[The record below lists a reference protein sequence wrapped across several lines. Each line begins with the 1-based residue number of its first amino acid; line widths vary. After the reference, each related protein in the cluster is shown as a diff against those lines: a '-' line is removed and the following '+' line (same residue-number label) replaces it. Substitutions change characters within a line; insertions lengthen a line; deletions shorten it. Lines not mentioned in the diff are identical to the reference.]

1 MLKYVTRGEIMDE
14 LLTLLQS
21 QNHLINLIRCN
32 PQISKTELSNKLKL
46 SWPTISTN
54 VSALKENHILSSED
68 GIQINPDSLHMV
80 GVSIGTA
87 QIKLCIIGMD
97 FKPIDNAKF
106 LKLVNNLDL
115 FKEGRKFMV
124 EQHKQLT
131 NYVYFKT
138 PDNLFELQR
147 LLDFIIE
154 DVCKIVNNQHDY
166 NLNIIS
172 FGITFTGAVDNVH
185 QRIIKS
191 HNLEILSGKTLS
203 NILSPNRI
211 DYLEQKNIN
220 IYMDNNSTSAV
231 VAEKYNLYSPGNSNS
246 KYKDKKNI
254 MSIYLGAGI
263 GAGLIL
269 NNKLYRG
276 ATNFAGEIGHIK
288 VPKYPSLKENF
299 KESSCSCGSTDCLD
313 FRIRNDVFEMT
324 KAEFSNMDSAQ
335 IDNYCAEHSDK
346 LDIFAHY
353 LGYAVNSLNNILN
366 LDMII
371 FTGKFKIVIDR
382 LWLLLNQQVNEN
394 PLFYIANECQL
405 ASSTLGATS
414 PAIGVAICAYF
425 DKVKSDIE
433 W

>member
-1 MLKYVTRGEIMDE
+1 MNE

-54 VSALKENHILSSED
+54 VSALRQNHILSPED
-68 GIQINPDSLHMV
+68 GIQINSDSFHMV
-80 GVSIGTA
+80 GLSVGGA
-87 QIKLCIIGMD
+87 QIKFCIIGMD
-97 FKPIDNAKF
+97 FKLLDSSRF
-106 LKLVNNLDL
+106 FKLVTDLDL
-115 FKEGRKFMV
+115 FKEGREFMTK
-124 EQHKQLT
+124 QHKTLT

-138 PDNLFELQR
+138 PEHLFELQR
-147 LLDFIIE
+147 LLDLIIE
-154 DVCKIVNNQHDY
+154 DICKIVDNQQNY

-172 FGITFTGAVDNVH
+172 FGITFTGAVDSVH

-191 HNLEILSGKTLS
+191 HNLEILSGKSLS
-203 NILSPNRI
+203 NLLSPNRI
-211 DYLEQKNIN
+211 DYLEGKNIN

-231 VAEKYNLYSPGNSNS
+231 VAEKYNLYSPSNNNY
-246 KYKDKKNI
+246 KYKDRRNL

-263 GAGLIL
+263 GAGLVL

-288 VPKYPSLKENF
+288 VPKYPGLKENL
-299 KESSCSCGSTDCLD
+299 KEPSCSCGSTDCLD

-324 KAEFSNMDSAQ
+324 KADFSNMDSEQ
-335 IDNYCAEHSDK
+335 IDRYFSENPNK
-346 LDIFAHY
+346 LYVFSYY
-353 LGYAVNSLNNILN
+353 LGYIINLLNNILN
-366 LDMII
+366 LDIII
-371 FTGKFKIVIDR
+371 FTGKFKIAINR
-382 LWLLLNQQVNEN
+382 LWLLLNQQINEN
-394 PLFYIANECQL
+394 PLYYIANECQI
-405 ASSTLGATS
+405 ASSTLGATA

-425 DKVKSDIE
+425 DKVNSDIE